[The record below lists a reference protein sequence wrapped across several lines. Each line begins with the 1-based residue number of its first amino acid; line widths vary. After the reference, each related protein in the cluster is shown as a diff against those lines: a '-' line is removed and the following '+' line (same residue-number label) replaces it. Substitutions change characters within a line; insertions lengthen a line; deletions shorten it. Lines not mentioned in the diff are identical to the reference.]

1 MIVTRR
7 VVSAALKPGI
17 TWRARPQ
24 RRTFADIS
32 GPNKPARPAEIQN
45 NTTLWMT
52 GLAGAGLAAC
62 YFVFLAKP
70 EAVGSEVTGNPEK
83 ARDPKMA
90 REK

>member
-7 VVSAALKPGI
+7 VASATLKPGI
-17 TWRARPQ
+17 TWRAHPQ
-24 RRTFADIS
+24 RTFADIS
-32 GPNKPARPAEIQN
+32 GPNKPARPTEIQN

-62 YFVFLAKP
+62 YFIFLAKP
-70 EAVGSEVTGNPEK
+70 EAVGSEATGNPEK
-83 ARDPKMA
+83 MRDPKMA